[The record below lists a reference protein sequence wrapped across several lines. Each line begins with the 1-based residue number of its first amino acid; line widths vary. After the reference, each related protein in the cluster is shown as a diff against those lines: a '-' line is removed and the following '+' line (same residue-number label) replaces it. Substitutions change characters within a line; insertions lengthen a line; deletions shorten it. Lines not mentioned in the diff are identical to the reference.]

1 MKISSFF
8 KIHIFFL
15 LLIFCFFCYPSI
27 ALMQTGGEVS
37 DEAAG
42 ENNPDEAAGENN
54 PDEASSNDSQNIPVI
69 TSQIQNPLGPGT
81 GVMDF
86 LKSLVGIIIRAG
98 IPLVILAL
106 IYSGFLFVEAQGNPN
121 KLITAKKTLLWTVVG
136 SAVLLG
142 AWTIVTILVNTVGA
156 IVA

>member
-15 LLIFCFFCYPSI
+15 LLIFCFFCYPSV
-27 ALMQTGGEVS
+27 ALMQTEGEVS
-37 DEAAG
+37 DEVAGENNPDEAVG
-42 ENNPDEAAGENN
+42 ENNPDEAAGSN
-54 PDEASSNDSQNIPVI
+54 PVVGI